1 MSSPASSRRRGRPAR
16 ESATA
21 SPTRSTRSQQLPR
34 TSSPPQTTPR
44 ASRRLRGEEAVPS
57 SSPMFFQSSPA
68 RGNASSAETPDAR
81 MEEPSSPIR
90 ASSAMDDRE
99 TTPRATRTT
108 LRDSSPIRYVSSS
121 SPTRAFGRQNIHSDI
136 PSDSSGLF
144 VSSRQD
150 GQRIAS
156 HRSDLHSGGFGSTP
170 SRRRRVF
177 VDANGVPAADGEP
190 QSDATFSNIHP
201 DTSEAEAMGG
211 NSTRVIWGTNISI
224 QDSMSAFKN
233 FLHNFTTKYRMW
245 ADGATEDETRRLGEM
260 AEERE
265 YIDMLNTMR
274 QLGVTSLNLDA
285 KNLKA
290 YPPTLKLWH
299 QLQAYP
305 QEIIPLMDQSVRDV
319 MVELAAKEMERLRS
333 RIQRNQNNQRD
344 LSSAPVV
351 PSSDAMSE
359 SGRMPQAEIPD
370 LVAEAETKL
379 YKVLPFGLDTTVNM
393 RELDPADMDKLVSI
407 KGLVIRATP
416 IIPDMKEAFFRCQ
429 TCNHSVQVDIDRGK
443 IAEPTICPR
452 QACQERNTMQI
463 VHNRCV
469 FADKQVIKL
478 QETPDSIPDGQTPH
492 SVSLCVYDELVDV
505 CKAGDRVEVTGIFRS
520 NPVRVNPRQR
530 TQKALFKT
538 YIDVLHVQKVDRKK
552 LGIDVSTVEQE
563 LSEQAAGDA
572 EQTRKISAEEE
583 EKIIRTSTR
592 PDLYELLA
600 RSLAP
605 SIYEMDDVKKGIL
618 LQLFGGTNKTFQKG
632 GNPRYRGDINVLL
645 CGDPSTSK
653 SQLLRYVHKIAP
665 RGVYTSGKGSSAVG
679 LTAYVTRDPETRQ
692 MVLESGALVLSDGGV
707 CCIDEFDKM
716 NESTRS
722 VLHEV
727 MEQQT
732 VSIAKAGII
741 TTLNART
748 SILASA
754 NPIGSRYNPNLPV
767 PQNIDLPPTL
777 LSRFDLVYLVL
788 DRVDEQEDRRLA
800 KHIVNMYLEDRPENG
815 SESEVLPIDFLTAY
829 ITYAKTKV
837 HPALTPA
844 AGKALSDAYVNMRKL
859 GDDIRSADRR
869 ITATT
874 RQLESM
880 IRLAEAHARMRLSP
894 EVTADDVDEAVRL
907 IRSAIKQAATDSRTG
922 LIDMS
927 LLTEGTSASERR
939 NKEALKRAILGVVDD
954 LAGSGGAARWAEAYR
969 VLSEGA
975 STPVDSA
982 QFTEAVRA
990 LESEGLVNVLG
1001 EGARRSIR
1009 RAAGVIG
1016 FGEHLRSSMIKE
1028 YYYHYINYDG
1038 LKKALKTG
1046 YVSEPTPD
1054 NTKPD
1059 RKAWSEDDERHF
1071 VTLLESE
1078 LDKVF
1083 NFQKLKS
1090 EEIVRRIRES
1100 NTEVDDV
1107 VSRLNNNN
1115 EARSSGRSSR
1125 NTPSDEEFLML
1136 EQVLSEIIADVHDL
1150 AKFTQLNYTGF
1161 QKIIK
1166 KHDKQTQWH
1175 LKPVFAA
1182 RLNAKP
1188 FFKDNY
1194 DAFIIKLSKL
1204 YDLVRT
1210 KGNPITGDSSA
1221 GGSQQNFVRQTTKYW
1236 VHPDNITELK
1246 LIILKHLPVLVFN
1259 ASKEFEE
1266 EDTAISSIYYDNPET
1281 WELYQGRLKKTEG
1294 AEAIR
1299 LRWYGG
1305 MGSDQIFVERKTH
1318 REDWTGEKSVKARF
1332 SIKEKYVNDYLA
1344 GTLTVDKIF
1353 EKMRKDKKKSEAEI
1367 ADYEQLAREIQY
1379 RVITRSLVP
1388 VTRTFYHR
1396 TAFQL
1401 PGDARVR
1408 ISLDTELTMTR
1419 EDNLDDRRR
1428 AGNNWRRMDI
1438 GVDWPFN
1445 QLPPE
1450 DAERFPYA
1458 VLEVKLQTQAGQE
1471 PPKWIRELTASH
1483 LVEAVPKYSKFIHG
1497 TAALFPSRIHLLP
1510 FWMPQMDVD
1519 IRKPATRRF
1528 GIQRPMTSTS
1538 LSANETPEDDES
1550 DDDALEE
1557 DQDDRNGRPRDGYR
1571 RNDLFDRDG
1580 NELDIEERIAA
1591 EQLLGNDDYPLYDSD
1606 EESVDSDELEE
1617 ARRVGGRYYYQQ
1629 LAKYYAH
1636 RTSIGAVNL
1645 LKSLIP
1651 RPMPTSMPAPESNGI
1666 AVIGNK
1672 RTVKKFIAPKGKRIH
1687 VPIRVE
1693 PKVYF
1698 AAERTFLSWLEFSI
1712 LLGTIAATLLNF
1724 GDDYITFACSWAFT
1738 MLAAISLI
1746 YSLVLYIWR
1755 VDKIR
1760 KRRDVKR
1767 VYYEKWGPT
1776 VVGVGLVVIMLTN
1789 FILRARQTG
1798 FTRKD
1803 GNPGT
1808 VPGGGGG
1815 RDDL

>member
-1 MSSPASSRRRGRPAR
+1 MSTPHSHHKMSSPASSRRRGRPAR
-16 ESATA
+16 DSATA
-21 SPTRSTRSQQLPR
+21 SPARSVRSQQQPQ
-34 TSSPPQTTPR
+34 TSSPAQTTPR
-44 ASRRLRGEEAVPS
+44 ASRRLRGEGAVPS
-57 SSPMFFQSSPA
+57 SSPMFFQSSPV
-68 RGNASSAETPDAR
+68 RENNSSADTPDAR

-90 ASSAMDDRE
+90 ASSGIYEGE
-99 TTPRATRTT
+99 TTPRANGNAV
-108 LRDSSPIRYVSSS
+108 RDSSPIRYVSSS
-121 SPTRAFGRQNIHSDI
+121 SPTRSFGHQTGHSDI
-136 PSDSSGLF
+136 PSSSSGLF
-144 VSSRQD
+144 VSSRQGLD
-150 GQRIAS
+150 GHRVVS
-156 HRSDLHSGGFGSTP
+156 RRSDLHSGGFGQTP

-177 VDANGVPAADGEP
+177 VDANGVPVADGDP

-211 NSTRVIWGTNISI
+211 NSTRTVWGTNISI
-224 QDSMSAFKN
+224 QDSMVAFKN
-233 FLHNFTTKYRMW
+233 FLYNFTTKYRLW
-245 ADGATEDETRRLGEM
+245 ADGATEDETRRMGEA

-265 YIDMLNTMR
+265 YVNMLHTMR

-299 QLQAYP
+299 QLHGYP

-333 RIQRNQNNQRD
+333 QIQRNQNNHRD
-344 LSSAPVV
+344 LSSASVV
-351 PSSDAMSE
+351 PSSDVLSD
-359 SGRMPQAEIPD
+359 SGRIPQTEIPD
-370 LVAEAETKL
+370 LVAEAETKP
-379 YKVLPFGLDTTVNM
+379 YKILPFGLDSTVNM
-393 RELDPADMDKLVSI
+393 RDLDPADMDKLVSI

-429 TCNHSVQVDIDRGK
+429 ACNHSVQVDIDRGK

-452 QACQERNTMQI
+452 QVCQERNSMQI

-520 NPVRVNPRQR
+520 NPVRINPRQR
-530 TQKALFKT
+530 TQKSLFKT
-538 YIDVLHVQKVDRKK
+538 YIDVLHVQKIDRKK

-572 EQTRKISAEEE
+572 EQTRKITAEEE
-583 EKIIRTSTR
+583 EKIRRTSTR

-605 SIYEMDDVKKGIL
+605 SVYEMDDVKKGIL
-618 LQLFGGTNKTFQKG
+618 LQLFGGTNKSFQKG

-788 DRVDEQEDRRLA
+788 DRVDEQEDRLLA
-800 KHIVNMYLEDRPENG
+800 KHLVNMYLEDKPENA
-815 SESEVLPIDFLTAY
+815 SSWEVLPIEFLTAY

-837 HPALTPA
+837 HPVLTPG

-859 GDDIRSADRR
+859 GDDIRSSDRR

-894 EVTADDVDEAVRL
+894 EVTADDVEEAVRL

-922 LIDMS
+922 LIDMG

-939 NKEALKRAILGVVDD
+939 NKDALKRGVLGLVDD
-954 LAGSGGAARWAEAYR
+954 LAGGSGSARWAEVYR
-969 VLSEGA
+969 VLNDQA
-975 STPVDSA
+975 STGVDSA

-990 LESEGLVNVLG
+990 LESEGLVN
-1001 EGARRSIR
+1001 
-1009 RAAGVIG
+1009 
-1016 FGEHLRSSMIKE
+1016 IKE
-1028 YYYHYINYDG
+1028 YYWFYINYEG

-1046 YVSEPTPD
+1046 YVTEPTPD

-1059 RKAWSEDDERHF
+1059 RKPWTEDDERHF
-1071 VTLLESE
+1071 VSLLESE

-1090 EEIVRRIRES
+1090 EEIVRRIQES
-1100 NTEVDDV
+1100 EKDVDDV
-1107 VSRLNNNN
+1107 VSRLNSANDS
-1115 EARSSGRSSR
+1115 RGTGRSSR
-1125 NTPSDEEFLML
+1125 PPPSDEEFLIL
-1136 EQVLSEIIADVHDL
+1136 EQVLSDIIADVHDL

-1194 DAFIIKLSKL
+1194 DAFVVKLSKL

-1210 KGNPITGDSSA
+1210 KGNPIKGDSAA
-1221 GGSQQNFVRQTTKYW
+1221 GGTQQNFVRQTTKYW

-1259 ASKEFEE
+1259 ANKEFEE
-1266 EDTAISSIYYDNPET
+1266 EDSAITSVYYDNPQT

-1332 SIKEKYVNDYLA
+1332 SLKEKHVNDYLA
-1344 GTLTVDKIF
+1344 GRLTVDRIF
-1353 EKMRKDKKKSEAEI
+1353 EKMRKDKKKSEGEI
-1367 ADYEQLAREIQY
+1367 ADLEQLAREIQY
-1379 RVITRSLVP
+1379 RVITRRLVP

-1408 ISLDTELTMTR
+1408 ISLDTELTMIR
-1419 EDNLDDRRR
+1419 EDNMDGRRR
-1428 AGNNWRRMDI
+1428 AGSNWRRMDI

-1445 QLPPE
+1445 RLPPE
-1450 DAERFPYA
+1450 DVERFPYA

-1471 PPKWIRELTASH
+1471 PPQWIRDLTASH

-1497 TAALFPSRIHLLP
+1497 TATLFPDRIHLLP

-1519 IRKPATRRF
+1519 IRKPATRLF
-1528 GIQRPMTSTS
+1528 GIQRPLTSTS

-1550 DDDALEE
+1550 EDEELDAG
-1557 DQDDRNGRPRDGYR
+1557 QGGRNGRPREASAQSGVSEVGQ
-1571 RNDLFDRDG
+1571 NALFDDIDG
-1580 NELDIEERIAA
+1580 NALDIEERIAA
-1591 EQLLGNDDYPLYDSD
+1591 QPLPGDEDYPLYDSD
-1606 EESVDSDELEE
+1606 EESIDSGELEE
-1617 ARRVGGRYYYQQ
+1617 ARQVGGWYYYEQ
-1629 LAKYYAH
+1629 LAKYYAQ
-1636 RTSIGAVNL
+1636 RFKNGAIDV
-1645 LKSLIP
+1645 LKALIP
-1651 RPMPTSMPAPESNGI
+1651 RPMPTNMPPPEQSGI
-1666 AVIGNK
+1666 MVLGSGRTIK
-1672 RTVKKFIAPKGKRIH
+1672 RFVAPKGKRIH
-1687 VPIRVE
+1687 VPVRVE

-1724 GDDYITFACSWAFT
+1724 GQDYITFACSWAFT
-1738 MLAAISLI
+1738 ILAALALL

-1776 VVGVGLVVIMLTN
+1776 VVGIGLVTIMLVN
-1789 FILRARQTG
+1789 FGLRVRQAG
-1798 FTRKD
+1798 FTSRD
-1803 GNPGT
+1803 GDPAFLPFDRGMIVGNE
-1808 VPGGGGG
+1808 
-1815 RDDL
+1815 